1 MVFGPSTPWQLIMIQ
16 WGWWQVC
23 QVCQCLS
30 WKTYTCWK
38 KQNLKS
44 VKFLTSLSEPF
55 NRNSVKISD
64 CRACSLFETVPCCQ
78 TFSHSEFFFCVRL
91 RIFSLFCRMYHPLAD
106 ILFFTWKFYG
116 DVNESPRIFAHFMLS
131 IFLHMLT
138 VCIDGK
144 YRLLKNILFA
154 SFSFRRKLT
163 RIVETLAS
171 N

>member
-38 KQNLKS
+38 KQNHKS

-78 TFSHSEFFFCVRL
+78 IFSHSELITLKEKCFFFYPDIQPQDKWMKGVSFL
-91 RIFSLFCRMYHPLAD
+91 RNCGATSVEEYNRVIYCNQLS
-106 ILFFTWKFYG
+106 WK
-116 DVNESPRIFAHFMLS
+116 
-131 IFLHMLT
+131 
-138 VCIDGK
+138 
-144 YRLLKNILFA
+144 
-154 SFSFRRKLT
+154 RKLAT
-163 RIVETLAS
+163 VKSLGAEVSSVSPSSERLTKG
-171 N
+171 